1 MKRALHFPTR
11 LNSRDIQKCNILF
24 LRTLLLSVRLS
35 SQSSISRAHGDRR
48 SQIEKH
54 VVFSVRSNLP
64 SKCSA
69 VLSEPK
75 FGPPPSPQIKNDLV
89 HHFHINHNTPYLPPT
104 APPQKYNFQVLLG
117 GLQIPGQI
125 GNNAYAKLL
134 GGNQGVLWECESSES
149 APVIR
154 L

>member
-75 FGPPPSPQIKNDLV
+75 SGPPPSPQIKNDLV
-89 HHFHINHNTPYLPPT
+89 HHFHINHNTPYCQTHPSPS
-104 APPQKYNFQVLLG
+104 KISKRVDGFGLG
-117 GLQIPGQI
+117 LCGFSVE
-125 GNNAYAKLL
+125 YFRM
-134 GGNQGVLWECESSES
+134 S
-149 APVIR
+149 ARGFEIEQSR
-154 L
+154 R

>member
-35 SQSSISRAHGDRR
+35 SQSSISGAHGDRR

-89 HHFHINHNTPYLPPT
+89 HHFHINHNTSYLPPT
-104 APPQKYNFQVLLG
+104 APPPSPPPKKNYNFQVLLG

-125 GNNAYAKLL
+125 GNNA
-134 GGNQGVLWECESSES
+134 
-149 APVIR
+149 
-154 L
+154 